1 MIYWGLLPYKIHI
14 LDTLLYLIILT
25 YSGARMNTD
34 KNLNAEILT
43 DKEIAEKTDKVLL
56 LTAQLLIKNALLIS
70 LNDDEFTVIS

>member
-1 MIYWGLLPYKIHI
+1 
-14 LDTLLYLIILT
+14 
-25 YSGARMNTD
+25 MNTD

-70 LNDDEFTVIS
+70 LNDD

>member
-1 MIYWGLLPYKIHI
+1 M
-14 LDTLLYLIILT
+14 T

-70 LNDDEFTVIS
+70 LNDD

>member
-1 MIYWGLLPYKIHI
+1 MPYKIHI

-70 LNDDEFTVIS
+70 LNDD